1 MAKII
6 SDTSRHTMASL
17 ARNECGIYF
26 MIVHDILNHVAPN
39 GFSTNYVYI
48 KKDYKKLWEANEK
61 LIVLFDWSFY
71 LNQ

>member
-6 SDTSRHTMASL
+6 SDTARHTMERL
-17 ARNECGIYF
+17 ARNECEIDF
-26 MIVHDILNHVAPN
+26 MIVHEMLNHVSPN
-39 GFSTNYVYI
+39 GFSTTDVYI

>member
-17 ARNECGIYF
+17 ERNEFGIDF
-26 MIVHDILNHVAPN
+26 MIVHEMLNHFAPN
-39 GFSTNYVYI
+39 GFSTTDVYI

-61 LIVLFDWSFY
+61 LMGLFNWSFY